1 MDPLVVA
8 SDFGDVAV
16 PVGGRHPTIHQ
27 EIAVAGVGDGK
38 PTPGQSNALRRA
50 MEKGVVVAIAS
61 RTGSGRVNG
70 AGQAMI
76 PAADLNAQKARV
88 LLMLALTRTTD
99 PTEVG
104 KMFAS
109 YTVGEQ

>member
-1 MDPLVVA
+1 MPSVR
-8 SDFGDVAV
+8 
-16 PVGGRHPTIHQ
+16 GGR
-27 EIAVAGVGDGK
+27 VAFLAMASRRRRNPVHCG
-38 PTPGQSNALRRA
+38 RA
-50 MEKGVVVAIAS
+50 MEKGVVVVMTR

-99 PTEVG
+99 AAEVR
-104 KMFAS
+104 KMFA
-109 YTVGEQ
+109 TFTLGEQ